1 MTLGNR
7 IQEIRTQ
14 AGLSQEAF
22 GERIGVA
29 RQTVSKWEL
38 DQVYPELEK
47 IVLISKIFKVTTDSL
62 LIDGIDTFDVN
73 YDSFVCG
80 VYKSKNSEIVVTN
93 KYTLC
98 FYASSQH
105 VFGAKL
111 YQGFENNKS
120 LIAIVERDDDLEKTK
135 YAYKFEDKVYYND
148 ENIKQCLGEMYDP
161 IITRKMNRIEK
172 FDTTSQ
178 KVENPK
184 VSDVGIRKALIIW
197 RSRSIF
203 EIDNKQLVFYITTPN
218 KDYSFTIQR
227 ENDNIYCCA
236 AFNVPF
242 DLGMRGGIQNFR
254 IRNYN
259 GDIDNKESWCNSW
272 YNFIINYENQEKE
285 YPIEWLVKRYTDDE
299 IILNGCSGDEYKY
312 TRNSNYDEKIIKF
325 NQK

>member
-14 AGLSQEAF
+14 AGLSQETF
-22 GERIGVA
+22 GERIGVT

-38 DQVYPELEK
+38 DKVYPELEK

-62 LIDGIDTFDVN
+62 LIDGIDTFDVK

-80 VYKSKNSEIVVTN
+80 VYQAKNSEIVVTN
-93 KYTLC
+93 KYTLY

-105 VFGAKL
+105 VFGVKL
-111 YQGFENNKS
+111 YLGFENNKS
-120 LIAIVERDDDLEKTK
+120 LIAIVERDDDIGDTK

-161 IITRKMNRIEK
+161 IITKKMNRIEK

-184 VSDVGIRKALIIW
+184 VSEVGIRKALIAW
-197 RSRSIF
+197 RSNINFEVDDDKFIF
-203 EIDNKQLVFYITTPN
+203 TVTTP
-218 KDYSFTIQR
+218 KKSYAFTIQR
-227 ENDNIYCCA
+227 QEDNIYCCA
-236 AFNVPF
+236 SYDEPF
-242 DLGMRGGIQNFR
+242 DLGLRGGRQNFR

-259 GDIDNKESWCNSW
+259 DNIDNKESWCNSW
-272 YNFIINYENQEKE
+272 YNFNTDLKDRE
-285 YPIEWLVKRYTDDE
+285 YTIEWLVKRYTDDE

-312 TRNSNYDEKIIKF
+312 YRNSEYSERIIECE
-325 NQK
+325 

>member
-22 GERIGVA
+22 GERIGVT

-38 DQVYPELEK
+38 DQVYPELVK

-62 LIDGIDTFDVN
+62 LIDGIDTFDVK

-93 KYTLC
+93 KYSLH
-98 FYASSQH
+98 FYASSKH
-105 VFGAKL
+105 IFGVKL
-111 YQGFENNKS
+111 YKGFEANKS
-120 LIAIVERDDDLEKTK
+120 LIAIVERNDDLEETK
-135 YAYKFEDKVYYND
+135 YAYKYEDSIYFND
-148 ENIKQCLGEMYDP
+148 ENIKSYIGELYDP
-161 IITRKMNRIEK
+161 IITRKMYRIEK

-178 KVENPK
+178 KIENPK
-184 VSDVGIRKALIIW
+184 VSDVGIRKALVIW
-197 RSRSIF
+197 KSYSNL
-203 EIDNKQLVFYITTPN
+203 EVDDAKLVFIINTPK
-218 KDYSFTIQR
+218 KDYAFTIQR

-236 AFNVPF
+236 SFNEPF

-259 GDIDNKESWCNSW
+259 GDIENKESWCNSW
-272 YNFIINYENQEKE
+272 NNFVSDYENKEKE
-285 YPIEWLVKRYTDDE
+285 YTIEWLVKKYTDDE
-299 IILNGCSGDEYKY
+299 IILNGCSGDEYKF
-312 TRNSNYDEKIIKF
+312 TRNSNYDEKIIEF
-325 NQK
+325 NGK

>member
-22 GERIGVA
+22 GERIGVT

-62 LIDGIDTFDVN
+62 LIDGIDTFDVK

-93 KYTLC
+93 KYTLY
-98 FYASSQH
+98 FYASSKH
-105 VFGAKL
+105 IFGVKL

-135 YAYKFEDKVYYND
+135 YAYKYGDIVYYND
-148 ENIKQCLGEMYDP
+148 ENIKDSIGEMYDP

-178 KVENPK
+178 KIENPK
-184 VSDVGIRKALIIW
+184 VSEIGIRKALIIW
-197 RSRSIF
+197 RSHSIL
-203 EIDNKQLVFYITTPN
+203 EVDDTQLVFYITTSK
-218 KDYSFTIQR
+218 KDYAFTIQR
-227 ENDNIYCCA
+227 EKNNIYCCA
-236 AFNVPF
+236 SYDEPF
-242 DLGMRGGIQNFR
+242 DLGMRGGLQNFR
-254 IRNYN
+254 IRSY
-259 GDIDNKESWCNSW
+259 DDCKESWCYSR
-272 YNFIINYENQEKE
+272 YDFITNYENQEKE

-325 NQK
+325 NEK

>member
-22 GERIGVA
+22 GERIGVT

-38 DQVYPELEK
+38 DQAYPELEK

-62 LIDGIDTFDVN
+62 LIDGIDTFDVK
-73 YDSFVCG
+73 YDCFICG

-93 KYTLC
+93 KYTLYL
-98 FYASSQH
+98 YASSTNT
-105 VFGAKL
+105 FGVKL
-111 YQGFENNKS
+111 YQGFENKKS

-135 YAYKFEDKVYYND
+135 YAYKFEDKVHYND
-148 ENIKQCLGEMYDP
+148 ENIKQYLGEIYNP
-161 IITRKMNRIEK
+161 LITRKMNRIEK

-184 VSDVGIRKALIIW
+184 VSEVGIRKALISW
-197 RSRSIF
+197 RSRSIL
-203 EIDNKQLVFYITTPN
+203 EIDDTQLVFYITTPN
-218 KDYSFTIQR
+218 KDYAFTILR

-236 AFNVPF
+236 SFNEPF

-254 IRNYN
+254 IRNFN
-259 GDIDNKESWCNSW
+259 GNIPNKDSWCNSW
-272 YNFIINYENQEKE
+272 YNFINNYENQEKE
-285 YPIEWLVKRYTDDE
+285 YTIEWLVKSYTDDE
-299 IILNGCSGDEYKY
+299 IILRGCSGDEYRY
-312 TRNSNYDEKIIKF
+312 IRNSNYDEKIIECK
-325 NQK
+325 